1 MKFQTLAIL
10 DRAEGP
16 RRGEGVLNEFVT
28 ITCSLRNKYKKKKKN
43 KNSNCT

>member
-16 RRGEGVLNEFVT
+16 RSGEGFLNEFVT
-28 ITCSLRNKYKKKKKN
+28 ITCSLRNKYKQNKN